1 MGGPH
6 EGRERDGEPR
16 AGTEPN
22 LSERPALSRRRML
35 QLSSLGIAGG
45 VLATPAAAQS
55 LSRTLTIASNG
66 GRFSYTV
73 SVSGEL
79 EKSSANG
86 ASIDPNDTISGS
98 TATGQGGGGGVDSY
112 EFSGE
117 LVVLD
122 VDGDAT
128 VTLNGD
134 RIDSDDYFDSVVT
147 IEDGGSG
154 GEYTLASSGR
164 MNRTG
169 ANGASIDG
177 NDDLV
182 GSTAIGQVDGD
193 ADSYKFSGALVVLNT
208 DGDVT
213 VRLDGNRVDP
223 DDYFDN
229 VVTVEDGGSGSE
241 YTLASSGRMNRT
253 GANGASID
261 GNDDLVGSTA
271 TGQVDGDADSY
282 KFSGALVVLDV
293 DGDATVRL
301 NGNQVDSDDYYDN
314 VLTIGGP
321 DSDANYSLSTSGRL
335 NRTGANGA
343 TVDPNDT
350 ISGTTATGQVHGGV
364 DSYKFVGELTTI
376 ELNGNATTLLNGEA
390 VTDSSQSPVLGIHSG
405 ISDTNFATIDR
416 IEEWQDAQYPVQTIF
431 IPWNS
436 DEGHLNWLFD
446 YLLPRIWD
454 AGRIPLITWE
464 PYTPGVSAASVDT
477 QAIVENQEYSAYLES
492 LDTTTPDDIEVRIA
506 NGEYD
511 GYLKTWV
518 RRLRQWLAG
527 PDGEQGTDD
536 DRRAYIRLA
545 HEMNGDWY
553 PWSPTVGN
561 SSASSYVEM
570 WRHVH
575 DQFRY
580 SGIDTANIEWM
591 WCVNAEDQGS
601 YTAEELYPGD
611 DYVDWLSVDGYQW
624 GTSQDWSSWRSPEA
638 VFGNMLGRVRNL
650 ADKPVCIAETA
661 SSSATSSGSDPARK
675 DDWIRSAFEYF
686 DDEGVDMWCWFNEDK
701 ETDWAMFNGRHGT
714 ERVSYD
720 GDRVNAY
727 TAYREGVDSYSGAGA
742 ATSGATP
749 LTTTSFNGE

>member
-6 EGRERDGEPR
+6 EGRERDVEPR
-16 AGTEPN
+16 AGTEPD
-22 LSERPALSRRRML
+22 LSERAALSRRRVL

-117 LVVLD
+117 IESFAFE
-122 VDGDAT
+122 GDAT
-128 VTLNGD
+128 VT
-134 RIDSDDYFDSVVT
+134 V
-147 IEDGGSG
+147 DGGEIDPDTYPDNVISVKGTGPLTRYSFAVSG
-154 GEYTLASSGR
+154 ELMGTDESLSSEDEV
-164 MNRTG
+164 T
-169 ANGASIDG
+169 
-177 NDDLV
+177 
-182 GSTAIGQVDGD
+182 GSTASGAVGTGV
-193 ADSYKFSGALVVLNT
+193 DSYAFSGEIEWFHLEGTAAVILNGT
-208 DGDVT
+208 QI
-213 VRLDGNRVDP
+213 DP
-223 DDYFDN
+223 DDYSGSILSIRGTGSLTEYSL
-229 VVTVEDGGSGSE
+229 TVSGELAGTDESLSSEDEITGSSASGAVGSGVDK
-241 YTLASSGRMNRT
+241 YVFSGEIERF
-253 GANGASID
+253 
-261 GNDDLVGSTA
+261 DL
-271 TGQVDGDADSY
+271 DGDATITRNDHRIDPDDYPDNVLSIRGTGSLTEY
-282 KFSGALVVLDV
+282 SLTVSGELAGTDESLSSEDEITGSSASGAVGSGVDRYSFSGELINLDV
-293 DGDATVRL
+293 DGDATVR
-301 NGNQVDSDDYYDN
+301 V
-314 VLTIGGP
+314 
-321 DSDANYSLSTSGRL
+321 
-335 NRTGANGA
+335 
-343 TVDPNDT
+343 
-350 ISGTTATGQVHGGV
+350 
-364 DSYKFVGELTTI
+364 
-376 ELNGNATTLLNGEA
+376 NGET

-405 ISDTNFATIDR
+405 ISDTDFATIDR

-464 PYTPGVSAASVDT
+464 PYTPGASAASVDT

-511 GYLKTWV
+511 DYLKTWV
-518 RRLRQWLAG
+518 WRLRQWLAG

-624 GTSQDWSSWRSPEA
+624 GTSQDWSSWRSPDA

-661 SSSATSSGSDPARK
+661 SSSESNSRSDPARK

-720 GDRVNAY
+720 GERVNAY
-727 TAYREGVDSYSGAGA
+727 TAYREGVDAYSGAGA
-742 ATSGATP
+742 AASGTTP
-749 LTTTSFNGE
+749 LTSASFNGE

>member
-1 MGGPH
+1 M
-6 EGRERDGEPR
+6 
-16 AGTEPN
+16 
-22 LSERPALSRRRML
+22 
-35 QLSSLGIAGG
+35 
-45 VLATPAAAQS
+45 
-55 LSRTLTIASNG
+55 
-66 GRFSYTV
+66 
-73 SVSGEL
+73 
-79 EKSSANG
+79 
-86 ASIDPNDTISGS
+86 
-98 TATGQGGGGGVDSY
+98 
-112 EFSGE
+112 
-117 LVVLD
+117 
-122 VDGDAT
+122 
-128 VTLNGD
+128 
-134 RIDSDDYFDSVVT
+134 
-147 IEDGGSG
+147 
-154 GEYTLASSGR
+154 
-164 MNRTG
+164 
-169 ANGASIDG
+169 
-177 NDDLV
+177 
-182 GSTAIGQVDGD
+182 
-193 ADSYKFSGALVVLNT
+193 
-208 DGDVT
+208 
-213 VRLDGNRVDP
+213 
-223 DDYFDN
+223 
-229 VVTVEDGGSGSE
+229 TVEDGGSGSE